1 MRKAILLTAG
11 LSLVLLG
18 LVYVCSLK
26 ESRDSANYQKI
37 RVGMSVEEVEAILGP
52 RTEVK
57 QEDLPSNVVAMNP
70 QDAVD
75 SLERA
80 RKSGATPPTARDY
93 PTQHKPVVEGD
104 YILQWKNSETWERIL
119 VAFKDG
125 KVCEKH
131 HFDPNYL

>member
-1 MRKAILLTAG
+1 MRKALLLITV

-18 LVYVCSLK
+18 LVYVCFPK
-26 ESRDSANYQKI
+26 ESRDFANYKEV

-52 RTEVK
+52 GAPVK
-57 QEDLPSNVVAMNP
+57 QEEVPSIVVPVNP

-80 RKSGATPPTARDY
+80 KKSGATPPTARDY
-93 PTQHKPVVEGD
+93 PTRIKPVVEGD
-104 YILQWKNSETWERIL
+104 YILQWKNSETWERII

-125 KVCEKH
+125 KVCEKYYY
-131 HFDPNYL
+131 DPNYL

>member
-1 MRKAILLTAG
+1 MRKALLLTAV

-18 LVYVCSLK
+18 LGYVYLSMD
-26 ESRDSANYQKI
+26 SRDFTNYNAV

-52 RTEVK
+52 GTEVK
-57 QEDLPSNVVAMNP
+57 QKYVPSIVVPVNP

-80 RKSGATPPTARDY
+80 RKSGAPPPTARDY
-93 PTQHKPVVEGD
+93 PTRNKPVVEGD
-104 YILQWKNSETWERIL
+104 YILQWVNSETGERII

-125 KVCEKH
+125 KVCEKYYY
-131 HFDPNYL
+131 DPNYL

>member
-1 MRKAILLTAG
+1 MRKALLLTAALG
-11 LSLVLLG
+11 LVLLG
-18 LVYVCSLK
+18 LAYVYLSMD
-26 ESRDSANYQKI
+26 SRDFANYKEV

-52 RTEVK
+52 STLVK
-57 QEDLPSNVVAMNP
+57 QEDLPTDIAPVNP

-75 SLERA
+75 SLERT

-93 PTQHKPVVEGD
+93 PTRHKPVVEGD
-104 YILQWKNSETWERIL
+104 YILQWKNSETGERIL

-131 HFDPNYL
+131 YFDPNYL